1 MQRRVSIIAIG
12 LLLLKLGAEF
22 YFGPSQ
28 RTAQAIG
35 SPVIAVAHA
44 YGALFGM
51 IYLIGWRAID
61 GLKHAASA
69 RFRLK

>member
-1 MQRRVSIIAIG
+1 LI
-12 LLLLKLGAEF
+12 KLGMEF
-22 YFGPSQ
+22 YLGPSQ

-44 YGALFGM
+44 YGALCG
-51 IYLIGWRAID
+51 IVYLLGWRGI
-61 GLKHAASA
+61 GCLLHAASP